1 LAKTTIS
8 VRSGVSIS
16 KTRIEIILTVY
27 ILTLIYVYSF

>member
-16 KTRIEIILTVY
+16 KTRIEIILTV
-27 ILTLIYVYSF
+27 